1 MNVLECP
8 WCGTNGNIEI
18 QQTEEGVLRIQVR
31 CANKRCSATCPNGLF
46 TTESIS
52 QKEAEKKA
60 IEKWNKRAPKRR
72 I

>member
-8 WCGTNGNIEI
+8 WCGTNGNIEL
-18 QQTEEGVLRIQVR
+18 QHTPEGFMYVQVR
-31 CANKRCSATCPNGLF
+31 CANKRCFATCPNGLF
-46 TTESIS
+46 STENMS
-52 QKEAEKKA
+52 QSEAEKKA